1 MTEDPFEMP
10 SFRRSTRIEPRAQAV
25 AAMMEDDMHAMAVIL
40 RHDGERVLAV
50 EPDQRRAPWN
60 TCPGAEAKLV
70 ETFTGLPLGEV
81 SIRRERV
88 MNCTHLHDLAVLAAT
103 HAGSASPVHYDMAIS
118 DPVAGRRLLEARR
131 DGVPV
136 WRWEEQDGRFVA
148 PAAIAGRGLF
158 ELRDWIASLPEA
170 EREAARLLQTA
181 GLIAHGRTIPLEQQ
195 SDATTIP
202 ANCHTFQPA
211 QARVARRIRAPQDF
225 SREGAAPLAGL
236 APSVL
241 ARLQAAD

>member
-1 MTEDPFEMP
+1 MTDDPFLLP
-10 SFRRSTRIEPRAQAV
+10 GFRRSTRVEPRSRAV

-60 TCPGAEAKLV
+60 TCPGAQAKLV
-70 ETFTGLPLGEV
+70 ETFTGLPLGGV
-81 SIRRERV
+81 SVRRERAL
-88 MNCTHLHDLAVLAAT
+88 NCTHLHDLAVLAAA
-103 HAGSASPVHYDMAIS
+103 HAGSALALRYDMAIS
-118 DPVAGRRLLEARR
+118 DPVAGRRILEIRR

-148 PAAIAGRGLF
+148 PAAITGRGLF
-158 ELRDWIASLPEA
+158 DLRDWIAGLPEA

-195 SDATTIP
+195 SDATAIP
-202 ANCHTFQPA
+202 PNCHTFQPE
-211 QARVARRIRAPQDF
+211 QARFAKRIRAPRDF
-225 SREGAAPLAGL
+225 SGERRLPLAEF
-236 APSVL
+236 APAVI

>member
-1 MTEDPFEMP
+1 MSEDPFHLP
-10 SFRRSTRIEPRAQAV
+10 GFRRSTRVEPRAGAV

-70 ETFTGLPLGEV
+70 ETFTGVALGDV
-81 SIRRERV
+81 SVRRERV
-88 MNCTHLHDLAVLAAT
+88 LNCTHLHDLAVLAAA
-103 HAGSASPVHYDMAIS
+103 HAGSALAVRYDMAVS
-118 DPVAGRRLLEARR
+118 DPVAGRRLLEIRR
-131 DGVPV
+131 DGLPV
-136 WRWEEQDGRFVA
+136 WRWEEQDGRFVS

-158 ELRDWIASLPEA
+158 DLRDWIASLPEA

-181 GLIAHGRTIPLEQQ
+181 GLIAHGRTIPLDQQ
-195 SDATTIP
+195 SDASAIP
-202 ANCHTFQPA
+202 PNCHTFQPE
-211 QARVARRIRAPQDF
+211 QARLAKRIRAPQDF
-225 SREGAAPLAGL
+225 SGGGPTPLAQL

>member
-1 MTEDPFEMP
+1 MTEDPFLLP
-10 SFRRSTRIEPRAQAV
+10 GFRRSTRVEARGQAV

-81 SIRRERV
+81 SARRERV
-88 MNCTHLHDLAVLAAT
+88 LNCTHLHDLAVLAAA
-103 HAGSASPVHYDMAIS
+103 HAGSAGPVQYDMAIT
-118 DPVAGRRLLEARR
+118 DPVAGRRLLEIRR
-131 DGVPV
+131 DGLTV
-136 WRWEEQDGRFVA
+136 WHWEEQDGRFVS
-148 PAAIAGRGLF
+148 PSQIAGRGLF
-158 ELRDWIASLPEA
+158 DLRDWIAGLPAA

-195 SDATTIP
+195 SDASAIP
-202 ANCHTFQPA
+202 PNCHTFQPE
-211 QARVARRIRAPQDF
+211 QARVAKRIRAPQDF
-225 SREGAAPLAGL
+225 SAGGPAPLAEF

-241 ARLQAAD
+241 ARL